1 MAVRRQKAKR
11 ARASASA
18 RGVGV
23 VVEDLRSQFKVFG
36 EALLGMR
43 EQMTSE
49 FAAMP
54 SEFAKVRV
62 EMTLEFAKVRAEMTS
77 EFAKVRAETAAGFA
91 RVDREIGLLK
101 TDLGFVKSA
110 VTDHSRDLREIRVEL
125 KETKAAVV
133 RVEGALARKVDR
145 DELEAIVQRVHER

>member
-1 MAVRRQKAKR
+1 MAVRKQEAKR

-49 FAAMP
+49 FAAMT
-54 SEFAKVRV
+54 S
-62 EMTLEFAKVRAEMTS
+62 EFAKVRAEMTS
-77 EFAKVRAETAAGFA
+77 EFAAVRTETAAGFA
-91 RVDREIGLLK
+91 QVDREIGLLK
-101 TDLGFVKSA
+101 TDLGFVKTA
-110 VTDHSRDLREIRVEL
+110 VTDHSRELREIRVEL

-145 DELEAIVQRVHER
+145 DELEAIVQRAHER

>member
-1 MAVRRQKAKR
+1 MSKIHPV
-11 ARASASA
+11 
-18 RGVGV
+18 
-23 VVEDLRSQFKVFG
+23 
-36 EALLGMR
+36 
-43 EQMTSE
+43 
-49 FAAMP
+49 P
-54 SEFAKVRV
+54 SEPPEFNPNEPRYWDARDLEV
-62 EMTLEFAKVRAEMTS
+62 EMRRVFEICHNCRMCVGYCGTFPDV
-77 EFAKVRAETAAGFA
+77 FA

-145 DELEAIVQRVHER
+145 DELEAIVQRARER